1 MKIHGASGF
10 TLIELLVVLAIIAL
24 LAALLLPALSKAK
37 EKARRMVCT
46 NNLKQLLL
54 AHIMYATDN
63 SDFIAPVNDTATSYA
78 PGWLYDPTGHPSRV
92 RLGPE
97 GGVFWRYVSNGR
109 KTGMTT
115 DIAYANGNTKSPLQ
129 WRVYQ
134 CPLDPPPHTSNP
146 LAEFANRPLKFTS
159 YVMNTCVNNND
170 RNPRG
175 TSLRISAFKATNY
188 LLWEANSTDAP
199 LNSNPFKDGGA
210 RGREGIGKVHGGK
223 GGTLGAM
230 GGHALFVAYA
240 KFYYQALTDPNKN
253 DVWYCT
259 DTPNG
264 H

>member
-1 MKIHGASGF
+1 MRTRQACGF
-10 TLIELLVVLAIIAL
+10 TLIELLVVIAIIAI
-24 LAALLLPALSKAK
+24 LAALLLPALGKAK
-37 EKARRMVCT
+37 EKAQRVACV

-54 AHIMYATDN
+54 AHIMYATDYD
-63 SDFIAPVNDTATSYA
+63 DFIAPVNDTATSYA
-78 PGWLYDPTGHPSRV
+78 PGWLYDPTGRPSRL

-97 GGVFWRYVSNGR
+97 GGVFWPYVSNGR

-115 DIAYANGNTKSPLQ
+115 DIAYANGNTRSPLQ

-134 CPLDPPPHTSNP
+134 CPLDPPPSTSNP
-146 LAEFANRPLKFTS
+146 LAEFANRRLKFTS

-170 RNPRG
+170 RNPKGRSLK
-175 TSLRISAFKATNY
+175 TSACKGSNY

-199 LNSNPFKDGGA
+199 LGSNPFKDGGA

-230 GGHALFVAYA
+230 DGHAHFVIYTN
-240 KFYYQALTDPNKN
+240 FYFQALTDPNKN

-264 H
+264 R